1 MNKFI
6 TPLLITSLLSV
17 AASSAIASETA
28 WKYEGKQG
36 SAHWGELSKKFGLCA
51 TGVNQSPINITSVIE
66 ADLPP
71 LIINYNSSQVSED
84 NNGHT
89 IQANIK
95 GHNTFTN
102 DAGTF
107 DLLQFHFHAPSENTI
122 EGKSFPLEAHFV
134 NSDQNGRL
142 AVIGVMFELG
152 KENSELKKLW
162 DKMPETSH
170 SKDTLI
176 KELSAIK
183 LLPEEK
189 SYYRFNGSITTPP
202 CTEGVRWFV
211 LKDTVEASQY
221 QIDKFRQVMGTDT
234 NRPIQLINARVILQ

>member
-1 MNKFI
+1 MKKFI
-6 TPLLITSLLSV
+6 TPLLLTSLLSLT
-17 AASSAIASETA
+17 ATSTIASETA

-36 SAHWGELSKKFGLCA
+36 SAHWGELSEKFGLCS

-66 ADLPP
+66 ANLPP
-71 LIINYNSSQVSED
+71 LTMNYHKSQVSEI

-89 IQANIK
+89 VQANIT
-95 GHNTFTN
+95 GNNTFTN

-134 NSDQNGRL
+134 HADQDGRL

-152 KENSELKKLW
+152 EENSELAKLW
-162 DKMPETSH
+162 KNMPEDSH
-170 SKDTLI
+170 SQATLL
-176 KELSAIK
+176 KELSALNLMPK
-183 LLPEEK
+183 EK
-189 SYYRFNGSITTPP
+189 SYYRFNGSLTTPP

-211 LKDTVEASQY
+211 LKDTIKASKA
-221 QIDKFRQVMGTDT
+221 QINKFRTVMGTDT
-234 NRPIQLINARVILQ
+234 NRPVQPINARVILQ

>member
-1 MNKFI
+1 M
-6 TPLLITSLLSV
+6 TLLLFTSLFSV
-17 AASSAIASETA
+17 AASSAIASETV

-36 SAHWGELSKKFGLCA
+36 SAHWAELSEKFGLCA

-71 LIINYNSSQVSED
+71 LIVNYHSSQVSED

-95 GHNTFTN
+95 GNNTFTN

-122 EGKSFPLEAHFV
+122 KGKPFPLEAHFV
-134 NSDQNGRL
+134 HSDQNGRL

-189 SYYRFNGSITTPP
+189 SYYRFNGSLTTPP

-234 NRPIQLINARVILQ
+234 NRPLQPINARVILQ